1 MAYNASEQLITAPVS
16 IRNLQDCFGLGSSDL
31 GTIITTANINM
42 WARFKPVKLAT
53 VGLITNAQRASVNH
67 GIVMPEPVTGS
78 SLTAGLIQDAS
89 ANEWAYDKPVGT
101 SASPFRLA
109 DFANTISQGYYHA
122 ATPPIQ
128 INYPKNGWTFMR
140 GASSSRI
147 FSINFELDPSDSAIN
162 LQASDFTE
170 VLNLNEYKFVAYIQD
185 IGMSASDFILVDGQI
200 SGDTIDFTIPSGTG
214 SYNKNVWVC
223 MYRFLSGRYELLPIP
238 KGTHYSPDNMVLHI
252 VDDASASG
260 GGIPGNTT
268 QEMFENVEFSP
279 TLDGTYRTA
288 WVSTDPG
295 TGKWC
300 MVSQG
305 SLYVK
310 MTLQNTSGST
320 STVQRAHF
328 QLDLN
333 GQGMVSATTMYNSSK
348 QAVTSVSIAN
358 NGTATIYLFFD
369 GIFTG
374 IGSDWTSSNKN
385 SSWSMD
391 FQRNGATLL
400 GCDIYAMQGTDGW
413 VER

>member
-1 MAYNASEQLITAPVS
+1 MAYNAEEQLITAPVS
-16 IRNLQDCFGLGSSDL
+16 IRNLQDCFGLGDADL
-31 GTIITTANINM
+31 GTIITNAAINM

-53 VGLITNAQRASVNH
+53 VGLITDAQRASVNH
-67 GIVMPEPVTGS
+67 GIIMPEPVTGS
-78 SLTAGLIQDAS
+78 SLTGSLIQDAS
-89 ANEWAYDKPVGT
+89 ANVWTYERPTGT
-101 SASPFRLA
+101 YSSPFRLA
-109 DFANTISQGYYHA
+109 DFANTISQGYFHGA
-122 ATPPIQ
+122 VPPIQ

-147 FSINFELDPSDSAIN
+147 FTINFELDPSDSAIN
-162 LQASDFTE
+162 LQAEDFTE
-170 VLNLNEYKFVAYIQD
+170 VLDLNEYKFVAYIQD
-185 IGMSASDFILVDGQI
+185 IGMGSSDFILVDGQI

-214 SYNKNVWVC
+214 SYNKKVSVC
-223 MYRFLSGRYELLPIP
+223 MYRYQSGRYELLPIP
-238 KGTHYSPDNMVLHI
+238 MGTHYDPSDMLLKI

-260 GGIPGNTT
+260 GGIPGNNT

-279 TLDGTYRTA
+279 TLNGTYRTA
-288 WVSTDPG
+288 WVTTDPG
-295 TGKWC
+295 TGQWC

-310 MTLQNTSGST
+310 MTLSNTSGST
-320 STVQRAHF
+320 STVQRGHF

-333 GQGMVSATTMYNSSK
+333 GLGPVSATTMYNASK
-348 QAVTSVSIAN
+348 SAVTSVQIAN

-391 FQRNGATLL
+391 FTRNGATLL
-400 GCDIYAMQGTDGW
+400 GCDIYAMKGTDGW
-413 VER
+413 TER